1 MSDYGAA
8 LIEAMDFPALVIGA
22 EGVVAA
28 QNIAARDLIGLDM
41 VGLQHA
47 AVLRQPAVSAAIERV
62 VGGAREAKARHTQ
75 RGSSRDSVWQM
86 RAAPIGGATRAILVT
101 FTDLTAVEEANQVR
115 RDFVANVS
123 HELRTPLTAIMGFIE
138 TLRGPARDDLAVRT
152 RFLDI
157 MEREASRMVQLV
169 DGLLSLSRVEVD
181 ERVRP
186 TAPVDLK
193 ALAEETIAALEPLA
207 AQGNNHLVL
216 DVPEGNWVVPGDSG
230 QLLQVL
236 RNLVQNALK
245 YGGPDKPVTIALHP
259 ARFDA
264 ALRGCAVRL
273 DVQDQGLGIES
284 HHIPRLT
291 ERFYRVDA
299 HRSRAVG
306 GSGLG
311 LAIVKHIINRHRGR
325 LAISSAPQ
333 KGSTFSV
340 LLPQE

>member
-1 MSDYGAA
+1 MPDNLNAIIGALDLPA
-8 LIEAMDFPALVIGA
+8 LIISP
-22 EGVVAA
+22 EGQIIAHNA
-28 QNIAARDLIGLDM
+28 AARDLIGMDM
-41 VGLQHA
+41 VGLPHA
-47 AVLRQPAVSAAIERV
+47 AVLRQPAVSAAV
-62 VGGAREAKARHTQ
+62 DLVLSGAPESRARLTQ
-75 RGSSRDSVWQM
+75 RGASRDSIWQM
-86 RAAPIGGATRAILVT
+86 RAAAFEGQRRAILVT
-101 FTDLTAVEEANQVR
+101 FTDLTAVEEANQIR

-138 TLRGPARDDLAVRT
+138 TLRGPARDDPGVRG

-157 MEREASRMVQLV
+157 MEREANRMVQLV

-186 TAPVDLK
+186 TTPVDLK

-207 AQGNNHLVL
+207 AQGNNTVTLHAE
-216 DVPEGNWVVPGDSG
+216 PGNWIVPGDIG
-230 QLLQVL
+230 QLHQVL

-245 YGGPDKPVTIALHP
+245 YGGPDKNVVIALHP
-259 ARFDA
+259 AQFDV
-264 ALRGCAVRL
+264 ALRATAVRI
-273 DVQDQGLGIES
+273 DVQDEGPGIEA

-299 HRSRAVG
+299 HRARTVG

-311 LAIVKHIINRHRGR
+311 LAIVKHIVNRHRGR
-325 LAISSAPQ
+325 LAISSTPE